1 MIRITF
7 IVDSIQ
13 FYAIFSQKLFTD
25 LLIRVRVFSDLFLV
39 I

>member
-13 FYAIFSQKLFTD
+13 FYAIFPQELFTD
-25 LLIRVRVFSDLFLV
+25 LLIRVWVFPDLFLV